1 MCTDCSCNT
10 VDIETA
16 PATTEGTTTATYTVV
31 GMTCGG
37 CASSVS
43 AGIGK
48 LDGVTS
54 VDVDVTTGTVAVHTN
69 SVLDDDQVRTAVED
83 AGYQLATA

>member
-1 MCTDCSCNT
+1 MHRLQLQHRQPRDHPS
-10 VDIETA
+10 TA
-16 PATTEGTTTATYTVV
+16 EDTTGATYTVA

-37 CASSVS
+37 CARSVNNS
-43 AGIGK
+43 ISK

-54 VDVDVTTGTVAVHTN
+54 VDVDVTTGTVAVHSSTP
-69 SVLDDDQVRTAVED
+69 LDDDQVRAAIED